1 MQTPSPK
8 RLAAR
13 ARITRTSENGCNSAS
28 GKIFQ
33 YALAMLVGY
42 DRVSTRDQQPELQ
55 RDALEKAGCEKLFTD
70 VASGATSQREGL
82 EAGLEAGLEFV
93 RTGDTLVVWKSHRLG
108 RSLKDL
114 IERIGELQAR
124 GVGFESVQ
132 KNIDTLEQAELMAR
146 NNTNPA

>member
-1 MQTPSPK
+1 
-8 RLAAR
+8 
-13 ARITRTSENGCNSAS
+13 
-28 GKIFQ
+28 
-33 YALAMLVGY
+33 MLVGY

-70 VASGATSQREGL
+70 VASGATSQRE
-82 EAGLEAGLEFV
+82 GLEAGLEFV

-146 NNTNPA
+146 NNANPA

>member
-1 MQTPSPK
+1 
-8 RLAAR
+8 
-13 ARITRTSENGCNSAS
+13 
-28 GKIFQ
+28 
-33 YALAMLVGY
+33 MLVGY

-146 NNTNPA
+146 NNANPA